1 MLNRVM
7 LIGRLGRD
15 PELRYTTNGTPVC
28 SLSIATDESYIDRD
42 GNRVER
48 TEWHRVSVF
57 QRQAENCSQYLSKGS
72 LVYVEGQL
80 QTRKYQ
86 DQQGQERFVTEIRGQ
101 RVVFLDR
108 KGDRPYQGGDRQYGD
123 RPYQDRRS
131 FQGPGDRSYG
141 GHAPYQQHP
150 AAPQAPAAPAAPAPQ
165 PAHQDLQ
172 SDLAPSEDAAA
183 SSSVN
188 ASSGNANEEKATI
201 FPTEAN
207 MDQVPF

>member
-123 RPYQDRRS
+123 RPSYQDRRS

-150 AAPQAPAAPAAPAPQ
+150 AAPQAPATPAAPAPQ

-172 SDLAPSEDAAA
+172 SDLSPSEDAAPGA
-183 SSSVN
+183 SAGAGN
-188 ASSGNANEEKATI
+188 ASEEKSTL

>member
-15 PELRYTTNGTPVC
+15 PELRYTSNGTPVC

-123 RPYQDRRS
+123 RPSYQDRRS

-141 GHAPYQQHP
+141 GHAPYQQHS

-172 SDLAPSEDAAA
+172 SDLSPSEDAAPSA
-183 SSSVN
+183 STGN
-188 ASSGNANEEKATI
+188 ASEEKSTL

>member
-15 PELRYTTNGTPVC
+15 PELRYTSNGTPVC

-123 RPYQDRRS
+123 RPSYQDRRS

-172 SDLAPSEDAAA
+172 SDLSPSEDAAPSA
-183 SSSVN
+183 STGN
-188 ASSGNANEEKATI
+188 ASEEKSTL